1 MCYRTPSTQNVL
13 PNAGLSRAAFH
24 AAATRRE
31 IPSAA
36 GRGLVITTTIQ
47 LLRAVD
53 ERSGSILPHGI
64 RPGQN

>member
-1 MCYRTPSTQNVL
+1 MSTQNVL
-13 PNAGLSRAAFH
+13 PNAGPSRAAFH
-24 AAATRRE
+24 AAATLHE

-36 GRGLVITTTIQ
+36 GRGLTITTTIQ

-53 ERSGSILPHGI
+53 ERSGSILRHGI

>member
-1 MCYRTPSTQNVL
+1 ML

-24 AAATRRE
+24 AVATRGE

-53 ERSGSILPHGI
+53 ERSGSIVRHGI
-64 RPGQN
+64 RPGKN